1 MTAAFEQQVA
11 TEDGWAF
18 WRGREAAIGGALLV
32 AVGFLTLLGIIV
44 AESFYPGYNAGVQ
57 EISDLGAS
65 RPPNSVIL
73 EPSATIF
80 NTTMLLAGAMVLLAA
95 PLLHRV
101 FRARGLTAVLALLGV
116 GLLGVGVFDGSEAPM
131 HGLFAL
137 LTFTMGGLAAV
148 VAGRTFEGAFRY
160 LSLAVGLFVLGLLGS
175 LIGLGMAGI
184 VHPFAPLGIGGI
196 ERLVAY
202 PALLWLL
209 AFGGYTLG
217 RTAQPE
223 THTRTTGVI
232 ESDLE

>member
-1 MTAAFEQQVA
+1 MTAAFQPQVST
-11 TEDGWAF
+11 TEGWAF
-18 WRGREAAIGGALLV
+18 WTGREAAIGGALLV

-80 NTTMLLAGAMVLLAA
+80 NTTMFLAGAMVLLAV

-116 GLLGVGVFDGSEAPM
+116 GLLGVGVFDGSEAPI

-148 VAGRTFEGAFRY
+148 VAGRTFAGAFRY
-160 LSLAVGLFVLGLLGS
+160 LSLAVGLFVLGLLVS
-175 LIGLGMAGI
+175 LVGLGIAGI
-184 VHPFAPLGIGGI
+184 VHPLAPLGLGGV

-217 RTAQPE
+217 QTAEPNIDVRE
-223 THTRTTGVI
+223 FAAI
-232 ESDLE
+232 ER